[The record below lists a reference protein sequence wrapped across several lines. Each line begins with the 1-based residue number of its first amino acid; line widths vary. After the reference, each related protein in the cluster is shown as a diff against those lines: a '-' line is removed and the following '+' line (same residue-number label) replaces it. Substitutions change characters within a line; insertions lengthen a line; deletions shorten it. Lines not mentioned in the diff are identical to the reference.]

1 MTPVN
6 VANIALLEMGSRVQ
20 IQSFS
25 DATPQAQ
32 AANTLYTPKTQML
45 LRAARWDF
53 ARAQASLTL
62 WKAAIINGVAS
73 GNPPPQPFLYSYLW
87 PSDCL
92 SARFL
97 IPTAITAAAGTPLTT
112 APNLAP
118 WALRPPT
125 DASMVIGTDFNA
137 QGQPIKVIL
146 TNLPAAQLIYTRD
159 LSQVPD
165 LWDPLYLGA
174 ATAFLG
180 SFFINA
186 LARNKAQYDD
196 AVAAAK
202 GFIDQA
208 RVVNGNEG
216 TPSIDRQASWITA
229 RFTTGNSWPYNQGGV
244 GSYYDAVIFADG
256 QRY

>member
-1 MTPVN
+1 ME
-6 VANIALLEMGSRVQ
+6 IGSRVS

-25 DATPQAQ
+25 DPTPQAQ
-32 AANTLYTPKTQML
+32 AANTFYTPKTQML

-53 ARAQASLTL
+53 ARAQITLTL
-62 WKAAIINGVAS
+62 WKAAVINGVTSAT
-73 GNPPPQPFLYSYLW
+73 PPPQPFLYSYLW

-92 SARFL
+92 AARFL
-97 IPTAITAAAGTPLTT
+97 VPTAVTVPGETPLTT

-125 DASMVIGTDFNA
+125 SVPFVVGTDLTPPP
-137 QGQPIKVIL
+137 GSQPIKVIL
-146 TNLPAAQLIYTRD
+146 TNMPAAQLVYTRD

-165 LWDPLYLGA
+165 LWDPLFLGA
-174 ATAFLG
+174 DTAFLA

-186 LARNKAQYDD
+186 LARNAKQYEDQ
-196 AVAAAK
+196 VAAAK

-208 RVVNGNEG
+208 RVINGNEEMSSVDHL
-216 TPSIDRQASWITA
+216 PDWIRSRMTMGQNW
-229 RFTTGNSWPYNQGGV
+229 TYNQGGP
-244 GSYYDAVIFADG
+244 GTYYDALVFSDG